1 MSQLGR
7 HWMLGTEGADAPVV
21 YVVPEPASSIVLR
34 QIVECVCQPSAR
46 DIQCLDV
53 VLPEDSSALFVRVS
67 KRSRPRAMS
76 PNSRRIGPCPCH
88 PKQRKTRVEGEID
101 HHASQRWPHLEEVT
115 IRWRG
120 SYGYLTGHLP
130 GDEDIPMARI
140 GYLGSPNEWA
150 FAIYQASTE
159 SYQQSVLLNGQLTGA
174 PTEALDCA
182 CTHYLTDTT
191 DHARSG
197 GGCWFVGETAR
208 AWCTCVRELTAV
220 DAHRFRCARNR

>member
-1 MSQLGR
+1 M
-7 HWMLGTEGADAPVV
+7 PV
-21 YVVPEPASSIVLR
+21 P
-34 QIVECVCQPSAR
+34 
-46 DIQCLDV
+46 
-53 VLPEDSSALFVRVS
+53 
-67 KRSRPRAMS
+67 
-76 PNSRRIGPCPCH
+76 
-88 PKQRKTRVEGEID
+88 PKQLKTRVEGEVD

-182 CTHYLTDTT
+182 CTLYLTDST
-191 DHARSG
+191 DHIP
-197 GGCWFVGETAR
+197 
-208 AWCTCVRELTAV
+208 
-220 DAHRFRCARNR
+220 